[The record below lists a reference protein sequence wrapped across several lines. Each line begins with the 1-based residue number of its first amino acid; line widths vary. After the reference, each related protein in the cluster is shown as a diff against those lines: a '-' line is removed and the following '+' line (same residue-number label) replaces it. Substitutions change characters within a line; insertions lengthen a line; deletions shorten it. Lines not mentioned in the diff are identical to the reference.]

1 MRDALESLAELA
13 VGVGANVGPGQTV
26 MVSAKL
32 GQEPLARAVAAACY
46 RAGAHHVEVSYA
58 DPHVQRARLEHAP
71 EAALGSLIPWVR
83 RRPVELAELGGA
95 MISLSGPA
103 APGLLDDLDPGRVG
117 RDTVAIPEWARV
129 IDDATVNWTIVPG
142 PTTAWA
148 RLVFPELDE
157 RDALARLWQD
167 VVRVCRIDQPD
178 PLAAWWERAD
188 QLAQAAA
195 RLSGSE
201 LDSLHFKGPGTDL
214 RVGLLPGVRWSGGSL
229 TTADGR
235 RHIPNLPTEE
245 VFTTPDP
252 SRTEGVV
259 TSTRPLLVSG
269 RAVIGLRIRFEGGRA
284 VQIDAD
290 EGAELMRAHAAR
302 DDDANR
308 LGEVALVDASGR
320 VGPTGTVFH
329 DTLLDENATS
339 HIALGS
345 GFAHLA
351 DDPDAVRRVNVSGVH
366 TDFMI
371 GGDAVEVT
379 GTTRAGDEVP
389 VLIDGSWALP

>member
-1 MRDALESLAELA
+1 VPDHLESLARLT
-13 VGVGANVGPGQTV
+13 VGVGANVGEGQTV

-46 RAGAHHVEVSYA
+46 QAGAHQVEVTYA
-58 DPHVQRARLEHAP
+58 DPYVQRARLQHAP
-71 EAALGSLIPWVR
+71 DAALGSIIPWLR
-83 RRPVELAELGGA
+83 RRPMELAEMGGA
-95 MISLSGPA
+95 LIGFSGPA
-103 APGLLDDLDPGRVG
+103 APGLLDDLDPGRIG
-117 RDTVAIPEWARV
+117 RDTVAVPEWAQV

-142 PTTAWA
+142 PTAAWA
-148 RLVFPELDE
+148 RLVFPDRDE
-157 RDALARLWQD
+157 ADGLARLWED
-167 VVRVCRIDQPD
+167 IIRVCRLDRPD

-188 QLAQAAA
+188 ELSEAAD
-195 RLSGSE
+195 RLSGSGLE
-201 LDSLHFKGPGTDL
+201 SLHFKGPGTDL
-214 RVGLLPGVRWSGGSL
+214 RVGLLPGVRWTGGSL
-229 TTADGR
+229 TTVHGR

-252 SRTEGVV
+252 ERTEGVV
-259 TSTRPLLVSG
+259 SSTRPLLVSG

-290 EGAELMRAHAAR
+290 EGAELMRAHTMR
-302 DDDANR
+302 DGDANR

-351 DDPDAVRRVNVSGVH
+351 EDPAAARRVNVSGVH

-371 GGDAVEVT
+371 GGDDVEVT
-379 GTTRAGDEVP
+379 GTTRAGDEIG
-389 VLIDGSWALP
+389 VLIAGRWALG

>member
-1 MRDALESLAELA
+1 
-13 VGVGANVGPGQTV
+13 
-26 MVSAKL
+26 
-32 GQEPLARAVAAACY
+32 
-46 RAGAHHVEVSYA
+46 
-58 DPHVQRARLEHAP
+58 
-71 EAALGSLIPWVR
+71 
-83 RRPVELAELGGA
+83 
-95 MISLSGPA
+95 MIGLSGPA
-103 APGLLDDLDPGRVG
+103 APGLLDDLDPGRIG
-117 RDTVAIPEWARV
+117 RDTVTAHEWAKV

-142 PTTAWA
+142 PTAAWA
-148 RLVFPELDE
+148 RLVFPECSESDG
-157 RDALARLWQD
+157 LARLWSD
-167 VVRVCRIDQPD
+167 IVRVCRLDRPD
-178 PLAAWWERAD
+178 PPAAWWERAD
-188 QLAQAAA
+188 QLARAAD
-195 RLSGSE
+195 RLTGSG
-201 LDSLHFKGPGTDL
+201 LDSVHFKGTGTDL
-214 RVGLLPGVRWSGGSL
+214 RVGLLPGVRWTGGSL
-229 TTADGR
+229 TTVHGR

-252 SRTEGVV
+252 ERTEGVV

-302 DDDANR
+302 DGDANR

-351 DDPDAVRRVNVSGVH
+351 EDPEAARRVNVSGIH

-371 GGDAVEVT
+371 GGDEVEIT
-379 GTTRAGDEVP
+379 GTTAAGDEVG
-389 VLIDGSWALP
+389 VLIGGRWALG

>member
-1 MRDALESLAELA
+1 
-13 VGVGANVGPGQTV
+13 
-26 MVSAKL
+26 
-32 GQEPLARAVAAACY
+32 
-46 RAGAHHVEVSYA
+46 
-58 DPHVQRARLEHAP
+58 
-71 EAALGSLIPWVR
+71 
-83 RRPVELAELGGA
+83 
-95 MISLSGPA
+95 MI
-103 APGLLDDLDPGRVG
+103 D
-117 RDTVAIPEWARV
+117 E
-129 IDDATVNWTIVPG
+129 ATVNWTIVPG
-142 PTTAWA
+142 PTAAWA

-157 RDALARLWQD
+157 GDALARLWQD
-167 VVRVCRIDQPD
+167 IVRVCRLDQPD

-188 QLAQAAA
+188 QLALAAA
-195 RLSGSE
+195 RLTGSE

-214 RVGLLPGVRWSGGSL
+214 RVGLLPGVRWTGGSL
-229 TTADGR
+229 TTAHGR

-252 SRTEGVV
+252 SRSEGVV

-269 RAVIGLRIRFEGGRA
+269 RAVVGLRIRFEGGRA

-351 DDPDAVRRVNVSGVH
+351 DDPEAARRVNVSGVH

-371 GGDAVEVT
+371 GGDDVQVT
-379 GTTRAGDEVP
+379 GTTRAGDEVA
-389 VLIDGSWALP
+389 VLIDGRWALP